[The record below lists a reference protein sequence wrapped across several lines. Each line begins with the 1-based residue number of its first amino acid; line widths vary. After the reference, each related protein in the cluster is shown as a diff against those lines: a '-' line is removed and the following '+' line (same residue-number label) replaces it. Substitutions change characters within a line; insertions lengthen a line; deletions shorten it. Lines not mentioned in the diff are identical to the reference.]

1 MRKMDFQEFSEK
13 LKSLPPRKKIEFI
26 HNNID
31 DLPEEEKISSL
42 LFIIKEE
49 RSSPLVRA
57 TALKFLRQTSYQD
70 FKTYQEFLKD
80 RYQPVVRASKRA
92 LKDLEAQKEKNNHVY
107 PSVLSKIESVRERK
121 KRLRI
126 LKSIAQIDAPWVPE
140 ALLNALE
147 IPCEEIR
154 DFIVNELG
162 QRNNLNL
169 EIFHQKLKASPWY
182 VKSAILKIMG
192 ILKNPLAIKYIKV
205 VFNEHNVEVLRSAAQ
220 ALGEIGGKEALV
232 LLVRLAKIK
241 NHYVKIS
248 AEEALR
254 KASKLKFS

>member
-1 MRKMDFQEFSEK
+1 MDFQEFSEK
-13 LKSLPPRKKIEFI
+13 LRSLPPRKKIEFI
-26 HNNID
+26 HSHIN

-49 RSSPLVRA
+49 KSSPLVRA
-57 TALKFLRQTSYQD
+57 TALKFLRQTSYED
-70 FKTYQEFLKD
+70 FKTYQDLLKD
-80 RYQPVVRASKRA
+80 RYQPVVRASKKA
-92 LKDLEAQKEKNNHVY
+92 LKDLEAQKDKNNYVY
-107 PSVLSKIESVRERK
+107 PSALSKIESVKERK

-126 LKSIAQIDAPWVPE
+126 LKAIARIDAPWVPE
-140 ALLNALE
+140 VLLNALE

-162 QRNNLNL
+162 HRENLNL
-169 EIFHQKLKASPWY
+169 DIFHQKLEASPWY

-192 ILKNPLAIKYIKV
+192 ILKNPRAIKYIEV
-205 VFNEHNVEVLRSAAQ
+205 VFWGGHNVEVLRSAAQ
-220 ALGEIGGKEALV
+220 ALGEIGGKEALA
-232 LLVRLAKIK
+232 LLVRLAKDR

-254 KASKLKFS
+254 KVSKLKFC